1 MSSTGW
7 RVLAP
12 LVVAAGLVGCDSAGS
27 YKEVYTDLLET
38 NKDQLAILKEVRDE
52 PSMEK
57 AWPELR
63 KISWRFQKINRKS
76 KALPQLS
83 EAAKEEIERIF
94 QPPIQAV
101 VEQLAE
107 EFRRINGIPGGE
119 EFLKKMKHL

>member
-1 MSSTGW
+1 
-7 RVLAP
+7 VLAP
-12 LVVAAGLVGCDSAGS
+12 LIVAAGLAGCDSAGS

-38 NKDQLAILKEVRDE
+38 NKDQLAILKGLQDE

-63 KISWRFQKINRKS
+63 KISWRFQKINKRS

-83 EAAKEEIERIF
+83 ETAKEEIERTF
-94 QPPIQAV
+94 LPPIQAV
-101 VEQLAE
+101 VKQLAE
-107 EFRRINGIPGGE
+107 EFRRINAIPGDE